1 MFNRNTSLLAGGM
14 TDEQLRDALQKAQ
27 QAYIDLTTG
36 SRGVSFSYTQGD
48 GTRTV
53 SYQQSSLADLLALI
67 QLLQAQL
74 GIVARPRKPVRFRF

>member
-1 MFNRNTSLLAGGM
+1 MFNGNTSLLAGGM

-48 GTRTV
+48 GTRSV

>member
-1 MFNRNTSLLAGGM
+1 MFNRNTSLLAGSM

-36 SRGVSFSYTQGD
+36 SRGVSFSYSQGD

>member
-36 SRGVSFSYTQGD
+36 SRGVSFSYTQGH
-48 GTRTV
+48 GTRSV

>member
-1 MFNRNTSLLAGGM
+1 MFNLNTSLLAGSM

-36 SRGVSFSYTQGD
+36 SRGVSFSYSQGD
-48 GTRTV
+48 GTRSV